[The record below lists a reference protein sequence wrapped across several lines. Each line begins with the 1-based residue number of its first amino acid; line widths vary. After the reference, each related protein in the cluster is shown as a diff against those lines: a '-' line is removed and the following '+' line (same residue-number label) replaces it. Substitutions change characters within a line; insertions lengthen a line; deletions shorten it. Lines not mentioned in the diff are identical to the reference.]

1 MMIHLWPTYVF
12 GRIISARTHWAGH
25 TAQLGAIL
33 GLIGYVI
40 HQKTSKNV
48 QIWVPNFKIMIF
60 NWSYL
65 PEDYQINSWSSPGH
79 DSACLGIP
87 RSTQRVPIGLT
98 VLFLI
103 EFSNWNWWNRG
114 GQHIPNLFSTW
125 YIEEATKSASM
136 SCLDQPCE
144 EPRLD
149 ISKCKHSS
157 KHWSYHKIAFNSQK
171 AKIWAKVKS
180 FDQFHENWDNSFF

>member
-1 MMIHLWPTYVF
+1 MSPPSAQNFWADTLRPAHTAQFGAILGLVGYFTLQKTSKIGPYYNMMIHLWPTYVF

-114 GQHIPNLFSTW
+114 VS
-125 YIEEATKSASM
+125 
-136 SCLDQPCE
+136 
-144 EPRLD
+144 
-149 ISKCKHSS
+149 ISPIFWC
-157 KHWSYHKIAFNSQK
+157 HWVISP
-171 AKIWAKVKS
+171 
-180 FDQFHENWDNSFF
+180 

>member
-1 MMIHLWPTYVF
+1 MDHKCPNFFLGM
-12 GRIISARTHWAGH
+12 
-25 TAQLGAIL
+25 LGAVGESTLCPKFLGRHTVASPHGPVWCHFGLSWLFYTSKNIQNRAIL
-33 GLIGYVI
+33 KHDDSPLAHICFWPYNIGQDTLGRPYSPVRCHFGLNWLCY
-40 HQKTSKNV
+40 TSKNIKNV

-114 GQHIPNLFSTW
+114 VS
-125 YIEEATKSASM
+125 
-136 SCLDQPCE
+136 
-144 EPRLD
+144 
-149 ISKCKHSS
+149 ISPIFWC
-157 KHWSYHKIAFNSQK
+157 HWVISP
-171 AKIWAKVKS
+171 
-180 FDQFHENWDNSFF
+180 